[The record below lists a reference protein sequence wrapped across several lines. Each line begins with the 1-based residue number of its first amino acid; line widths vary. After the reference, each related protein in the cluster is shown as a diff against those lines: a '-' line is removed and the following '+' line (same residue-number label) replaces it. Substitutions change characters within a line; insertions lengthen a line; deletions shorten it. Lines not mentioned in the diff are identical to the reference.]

1 MTDRELHMGWLT
13 DEEFVDYVVP
23 RTAPGD
29 DMHARLTRLVY
40 EGMAREADLEERLN
54 MAKDEITRLER
65 DVAALMEG

>member
-23 RTAPGD
+23 RTVPGD
-29 DMHARLTRLVY
+29 AMHARLTRLVY

-54 MAKDEITRLER
+54 MAKDKITRLER

>member
-1 MTDRELHMGWLT
+1 MNDRELHMGWLT

-29 DMHARLTRLVY
+29 AMHARLTRLVY

>member
-13 DEEFVDYVVP
+13 DEEFDHYVIP
-23 RTAPGD
+23 RTVPGD
-29 DMHARLTRLVY
+29 AMHARLTRLVY